1 MQPGCLFK
9 GVFGQKFEVKELNR
23 FYSEMKDLETC
34 DSEVSGE
41 KLSEKYKK
49 VGENGMGEEIIE
61 TIGGSGGEEN
71 MTEVSEINEAQGK
84 PAESG

>member
-1 MQPGCLFK
+1 MRVRSVGK
-9 GVFGQKFEVKELNR
+9 KR
-23 FYSEMKDLETC
+23 
-34 DSEVSGE
+34 
-41 KLSEKYKK
+41 SEKYKK